1 MRDLEQIRAER
12 IKLQKENDDLIKQIH
27 QQLKDIK
34 KREDEINTFRKSNYP
49 NIMDDLTKGTKLN
62 NFYKK

>member
-12 IKLQKENDDLIKQIH
+12 IKLQKENDNLIKQIH

-34 KREDEINTFRKSNYP
+34 KREDEINRGLRKQ
-49 NIMDDLTKGTKLN
+49 LGK
-62 NFYKK
+62 

>member
-34 KREDEINTFRKSNYP
+34 KREDEINRGLRKQ
-49 NIMDDLTKGTKLN
+49 LGK
-62 NFYKK
+62 

>member
-34 KREDEINTFRKSNYP
+34 KREDEINRGLRNQLGK
-49 NIMDDLTKGTKLN
+49 
-62 NFYKK
+62 

>member
-1 MRDLEQIRAER
+1 MRELEQIRAER

-34 KREDEINTFRKSNYP
+34 KREDEINRGLRKQ
-49 NIMDDLTKGTKLN
+49 LGK
-62 NFYKK
+62 

>member
-1 MRDLEQIRAER
+1 MKELEQIRAER

-34 KREDEINTFRKSNYP
+34 KREDEINRGLRKQ
-49 NIMDDLTKGTKLN
+49 LGK
-62 NFYKK
+62 

>member
-1 MRDLEQIRAER
+1 MRELEQIRAER

-34 KREDEINTFRKSNYP
+34 KREDEINRDLRKQ
-49 NIMDDLTKGTKLN
+49 LGK
-62 NFYKK
+62 